1 MANILLEHLLH
12 LGKCSGL
19 LTSYQTSIC
28 FWIISVFLADVSER
42 PNFGLSRL
50 SLSTPSSPSP
60 LTLVIQGFFVFF
72 CWTRRIMQV
81 LVIVCYNR
89 KWFVQN
95 GPTKFPHC
103 SRNLL
108 LVPIFTEESPP
119 CYLVCCYIFL
129 KCFRKSESLVSLL
142 DFPIMS
148 FVVLIPLSWAY
159 VWLILDPYR
168 AHQSVKCSKKRVNT
182 NAVVFRELDY
192 QKSHQKIWNV
202 NDVSRK
208 SSESLEMSRF
218 SGEVS
223 GKIIRKPRNVQI
235 FWRGFRESRQKIRN
249 PQIFWRL
256 SWEITRNL
264 GCCMFWRF
272 FWKSFHFIT

>member
-1 MANILLEHLLH
+1 
-12 LGKCSGL
+12 
-19 LTSYQTSIC
+19 
-28 FWIISVFLADVSER
+28 
-42 PNFGLSRL
+42 
-50 SLSTPSSPSP
+50 
-60 LTLVIQGFFVFF
+60 
-72 CWTRRIMQV
+72 MQV

-159 VWLILDPYR
+159 VWLILDHTEPIR
-168 AHQSVKCSKKRVNT
+168 ASNAAKSVQIQTQWFSENWITRKVIR
-182 NAVVFRELDY
+182 
-192 QKSHQKIWNV
+192 KSEMSMMFPENHQKASKCP
-202 NDVSRK
+202 DFLARFPGK

-223 GKIIRKPRNVQI
+223 GKVAKKSEIPRFSGDYPGKSPETLDAVCFGDSFEN
-235 FWRGFRESRQKIRN
+235 
-249 PQIFWRL
+249 L
-256 SWEITRNL
+256 SI
-264 GCCMFWRF
+264 
-272 FWKSFHFIT
+272 S